1 MSKQTIPPQTGFV
14 AALLA
19 TIKAAPAKE
28 RAALAKAIDDT
39 WRDGSEEWA
48 VRAARALTRGGQS
61 VRPVALH
68 SILAQISDACRE
80 SKRKSPAI
88 VPGLSFSETDLVDGF
103 FQPGE
108 WIARAVLV
116 AVFSGSL
123 FLLAIRPTTYRF
135 AHVFGHASS
144 A

>member
-68 SILAQISDACRE
+68 SILAQIRTRTHKTS
-80 SKRKSPAI
+80 
-88 VPGLSFSETDLVDGF
+88 VV
-103 FQPGE
+103 
-108 WIARAVLV
+108 
-116 AVFSGSL
+116 
-123 FLLAIRPTTYRF
+123 
-135 AHVFGHASS
+135 S
-144 A
+144 ATR

>member
-14 AALLA
+14 AALLV

-80 SKRKSPAI
+80 SK
-88 VPGLSFSETDLVDGF
+88 
-103 FQPGE
+103 
-108 WIARAVLV
+108 
-116 AVFSGSL
+116 
-123 FLLAIRPTTYRF
+123 
-135 AHVFGHASS
+135 
-144 A
+144 